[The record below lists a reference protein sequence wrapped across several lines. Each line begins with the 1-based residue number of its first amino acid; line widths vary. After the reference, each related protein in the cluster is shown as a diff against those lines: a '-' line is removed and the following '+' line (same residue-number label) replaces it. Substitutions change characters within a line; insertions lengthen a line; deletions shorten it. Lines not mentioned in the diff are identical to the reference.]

1 MVVIMK
7 MIIVICLLTCH
18 GNRSSEGDETGG
30 DVGEV
35 GEDVEGEGGEDQG
48 KAPQHSPQ
56 PGDQAAKQH

>member
-7 MIIVICLLTCH
+7 MIIIAIKYMLTCH

-48 KAPQHSPQ
+48 KAPHQ
-56 PGDQAAKQH
+56 DI

>member
-7 MIIVICLLTCH
+7 IIIIICLLTCH

-48 KAPQHSPQ
+48 KAPHEE
-56 PGDQAAKQH
+56 GL

>member
-7 MIIVICLLTCH
+7 MIIIAIKYMLTCH

-48 KAPQHSPQ
+48 KAPHQ
-56 PGDQAAKQH
+56 DIL